1 MKNIN
6 KGKIKSYQSLAC
18 ILLLIV
24 SMLPL
29 LYIGRYNVLSADD
42 YSMCKEMHHVIA
54 EGGGIGDIISYAF
67 SYVAK
72 SYQTWIGCY
81 SVSFLDVFN
90 PGVFGEQFTFLT
102 PVLML
107 GSILL
112 FLYVTICCLIGFFY
126 ERDEK
131 GSCRKERILIWAV
144 LSFLMIETMPSP
156 AEAFY
161 WYAGAIAYTTLHYL
175 MFVFIALQIWSAKL
189 AKRKT
194 KVIYAVFVSLLALI
208 LGGSQYTTG
217 LLAVIGTVF
226 LFAAVNKRGKWQQA
240 VPGIF
245 LLVGF
250 GVSML
255 APGNG
260 MRQTGTGGMAPVR
273 AILYSFV
280 QALRYGKE
288 WIRPLA
294 VLAVLFLLP
303 AMYGLVKK
311 SKGKYRYPLPGVV
324 WFFSFCIFAAGFA
337 PSLYGVGNVDSG
349 RIQNQLQS
357 MFYILLFADI
367 FYGIGWLIRKTEE
380 GKREVYRDIRTVISV
395 LGKYAEALQG
405 ICLVLMLLVFVGT
418 SDKNTFSSLSALRSL
433 ANGEAKTYYTEAQER
448 LVDYKNPD
456 VTVVEAET
464 FSVKPHVLY
473 FTDIVEEGEP
483 NYWINENI
491 AAYYGKEKVILRKL
505 Q

>member
-1 MKNIN
+1 MK
-6 KGKIKSYQSLAC
+6 KEKSSKRIADS
-18 ILLLIV
+18 IPFLLLLGSV
-24 SMLPL
+24 LPL
-29 LYIGRYNVLSADD
+29 LYIGRYNVLAADD
-42 YSMCKEMHHVIA
+42 YSMCKEMHQVIA
-54 EGGGIGDIISYAF
+54 EGGGIGDIVSYAF

-90 PGVFGEQFTFLT
+90 PGVFGERFTFLT

-112 FLYVTICCLIGFFY
+112 FLYVTIRCLIGFFY
-126 ERDEK
+126 ERDGK
-131 GSCRKERILIWAV
+131 GSCRKERILIWEV

-156 AEAFY
+156 SEAFF

-175 MFVFIALQIWSAKL
+175 LFVFTALQIWSGKL
-189 AKRKT
+189 AKTGNKAA
-194 KVIYAVFVSLLALI
+194 YAIGASLLALI
-208 LGGSQYTTG
+208 VGGSQYTTG

-226 LFAAVNKRGKWQQA
+226 LFVVVNRKIKWQQII
-240 VPGIF
+240 PGIF
-245 LLVGF
+245 LMIGF
-250 GVSML
+250 GISMCS
-255 APGNG
+255 PGNS
-260 MRQTGTGGMAPVR
+260 MRQAGTGGMAPVR

-303 AMYGLVKK
+303 VMYGLVEK

-380 GKREVYRDIRTVISV
+380 GKREVYRDIRTVISII
-395 LGKYAEALQG
+395 GKYAKALQG

-433 ANGEAKTYYTEAQER
+433 ANGEAKTYYAEAQER
-448 LVDYKNPD
+448 LADYTNPD
-456 VTVVEAET
+456 VSVVEVKP
-464 FSVKPHVLY
+464 FSAKPHVLY
-473 FTDIVEEGEP
+473 FTDVVEEGEP

-491 AAYYGKEKVILRKL
+491 AAYYGKEKVILQKT

>member
-1 MKNIN
+1 MK
-6 KGKIKSYQSLAC
+6 KEKSSKRIADS
-18 ILLLIV
+18 IPFLLLLGSV
-24 SMLPL
+24 LPL
-29 LYIGRYNVLSADD
+29 LYIGRYNVLAADD

-54 EGGGIGDIISYAF
+54 EGGGIGDIVSYAF
-67 SYVAK
+67 SYVVK

-90 PGVFGEQFTFLT
+90 PGVFGERFTFLT

-112 FLYVTICCLIGFFY
+112 FLYVTIRCLIGFFY
-126 ERDEK
+126 ERDGK

-156 AEAFY
+156 SEAFF
-161 WYAGAIAYTTLHYL
+161 WYAGAIAYTMLHYL
-175 MFVFIALQIWSAKL
+175 LFVFTALQIWSGKL
-189 AKRKT
+189 TKT
-194 KVIYAVFVSLLALI
+194 GNKAAYAIGASLLALI
-208 LGGSQYTTG
+208 VGGSQYTTG

-226 LFAAVNKRGKWQQA
+226 LFAFVNRKIKWQQII
-240 VPGIF
+240 PGVF
-245 LLVGF
+245 LMIGF
-250 GVSML
+250 GISMCS
-255 APGNG
+255 PGNS
-260 MRQTGTGGMAPVR
+260 MRQSGTTGMAPVK
-273 AILYSFV
+273 AILLSFV
-280 QALRYGKE
+280 QAVQYTKE
-288 WIRPLA
+288 WITPFF
-294 VLAVLFLLP
+294 VVIVLFLLP
-303 AMYGLVKK
+303 IMGKMIRESKK
-311 SKGKYRYPLPGVV
+311 KYRYAHPLIV
-324 WFFSFCIFAAGFA
+324 WFFSFCLFAAGFA

-349 RIQNQLQS
+349 RIKNQLQS
-357 MFYILLFADI
+357 LFYLLIFFDI
-367 FYGIGWLIRKTEE
+367 FYGLGWLARKTEE
-380 GKREVYRDIRTVISV
+380 GEKEVYRDIHTVISV
-395 LGKYAEALQG
+395 LGKYTAVLQG
-405 ICLVLMLLVFVGT
+405 IFFVFVLLIFAGT
-418 SDKNTFSSLSALRSL
+418 PDKNTFSSVSALRSI

-456 VTVVEAET
+456 VTVVEAEP